1 LLTLNVAFSLQSKN
15 TYFCYYKSNFLHFSQ
30 TPIESEEPDHNN
42 SLIQRSA
49 SLSKQ
54 ANSIICMQE
63 VDFQYRFGLPP
74 VLKNLSFS
82 IQPLQKIGIVGRT
95 GAGKTSLTL
104 GLARIIDQTAG
115 QLFIDS
121 LDANSLSLR
130 SNIF

>member
-1 LLTLNVAFSLQSKN
+1 
-15 TYFCYYKSNFLHFSQ
+15 
-30 TPIESEEPDHNN
+30 
-42 SLIQRSA
+42 
-49 SLSKQ
+49 
-54 ANSIICMQE
+54 MQE
-63 VDFQYRFGLPP
+63 VDFQYRFGLLP

-121 LDANSLSLR
+121 
-130 SNIF
+130 